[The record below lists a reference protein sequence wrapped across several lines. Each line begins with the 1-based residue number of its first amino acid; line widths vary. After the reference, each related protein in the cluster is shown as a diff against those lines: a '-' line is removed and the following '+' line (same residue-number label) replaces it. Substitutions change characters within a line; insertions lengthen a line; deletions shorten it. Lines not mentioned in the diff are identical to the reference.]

1 MPLTLSHP
9 VAVLPLRR
17 LGLPMAALVLGSMAP
32 DAPVF
37 ARWTAAYVV
46 THSPVGV
53 VTIDVVLVL
62 VALGVWSVLVRDA
75 LVDLAP
81 TYVRSRLAPQARLS
95 SRQWMLA
102 PLAGAVGAASHV
114 VWDAFTHLDGWGV
127 QHVSWLRAEHGGLAA
142 YSWAQYGSGVVGLA
156 ILGVVAVRHLRS
168 LPVLR
173 IDRPPRVLGSAVL
186 GVLLGGAVLVGLVA
200 GVRAVGEGLRAVA
213 FDVVV
218 ASVVALGVGTALTC
232 AVWQAAASRR
242 DALPRPA
249 GASDGP

>member
-17 LGLPMAALVLGSMAP
+17 LGLPMTALVLGSMAP

-46 THSPVGV
+46 THRPVGV
-53 VTIDVVLVL
+53 VTVDVVLVL
-62 VALGVWSVLVRDA
+62 VALGCWSVLVRDA

-81 TYVRSRLAPQARLS
+81 TYVRARLAPQAPLS
-95 SRQWMLA
+95 PRQWLLA

-114 VWDAFTHLDGWGV
+114 AWDAFTHADGWGV
-127 QHVSWLRAEHGGLAA
+127 RHVPWLRAEHGGIPG
-142 YSWAQYGSGVVGLA
+142 YSWAQHGSGAVGLA

-173 IDRPPRVLGSAVL
+173 VDRPPRVLGGAVL
-186 GVLLGGAVLVGLVA
+186 GVVLTGAVLVGLVA
-200 GVRAVGEGLRAVA
+200 AVWAVDDGLNAVA
-213 FDVVV
+213 FDGGV
-218 ASVVALGVGTALTC
+218 ASVLALGVGTVLAC
-232 AVWQAAASRR
+232 AAWQVAASRR
-242 DALPRPA
+242 DGPTRPA
-249 GASDGP
+249 GAADAP